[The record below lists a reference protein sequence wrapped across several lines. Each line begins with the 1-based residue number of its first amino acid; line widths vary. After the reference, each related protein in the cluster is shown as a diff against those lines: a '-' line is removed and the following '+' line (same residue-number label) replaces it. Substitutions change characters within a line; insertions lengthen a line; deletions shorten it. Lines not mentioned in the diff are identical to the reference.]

1 MRAGLADVTVLHSG
15 SDSWQPREPT
25 AKPGICWNAPVTVC
39 PEEKEVEVEVT
50 EVVVQCFEIFF
61 FLQKTS
67 LEVDLQK
74 SFVFLSVLSLLD

>member
-1 MRAGLADVTVLHSG
+1 M
-15 SDSWQPREPT
+15 
-25 AKPGICWNAPVTVC
+25 VC

-50 EVVVQCFEIFF
+50 EVVVQCFEIFFF

>member
-1 MRAGLADVTVLHSG
+1 M
-15 SDSWQPREPT
+15 
-25 AKPGICWNAPVTVC
+25 VC

-74 SFVFLSVLSLLD
+74 SFVFLSVLSLD